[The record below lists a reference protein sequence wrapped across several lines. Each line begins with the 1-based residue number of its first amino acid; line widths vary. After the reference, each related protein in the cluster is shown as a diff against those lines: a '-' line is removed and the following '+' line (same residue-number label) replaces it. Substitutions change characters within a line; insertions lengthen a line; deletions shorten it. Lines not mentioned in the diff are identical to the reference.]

1 VIFATTTGLVSL
13 DRNTGDYLWKFT
25 YPFSPISVAMGASPV
40 FYSNIVYC
48 TSAYGRGAAA
58 AQVVFTN
65 GIWSV
70 TQLYYKHEVAGLP
83 AYHYS
88 SIWMTPV
95 CYQGYIYSLAGQNNG
110 TFLTAPLNCI
120 ELSTGN
126 LQWSTNNF
134 GMGGLILVNSSLV
147 ASTEKGALVLIQPN
161 PNAYTEKARF
171 QAFQIND
178 NALGK
183 CWNSPSYS
191 DGHIY
196 VRSTA
201 EVISVDVSPP
211 PQLKLMQPTFL
222 NSTQLQ
228 LVVSTANGTA
238 IATNRM
244 PKIEVRSTNTLGSAI
259 ATWPKLTNRLVLS
272 TNGVARM
279 TNTVTGQSR
288 RFFITV
294 ENQ

>member
-1 VIFATTTGLVSL
+1 
-13 DRNTGDYLWKFT
+13 
-25 YPFSPISVAMGASPV
+25 
-40 FYSNIVYC
+40 
-48 TSAYGRGAAA
+48 
-58 AQVVFTN
+58 
-65 GIWSV
+65 
-70 TQLYYKHEVAGLP
+70 
-83 AYHYS
+83 
-88 SIWMTPV
+88 
-95 CYQGYIYSLAGQNNG
+95 
-110 TFLTAPLNCI
+110 
-120 ELSTGN
+120 
-126 LQWSTNNF
+126 
-134 GMGGLILVNSSLV
+134 MGGLILVNSSLV